1 MRVCYLPLS
10 WTDYHDNALQLAD
23 CILSAKKPLD
33 KIIAISRG
41 GLTLG
46 HLLTDFLKIPIAT
59 FTIQSYTDIQ
69 SHGESVITEPLK
81 TNIRGK
87 HVLLVDDVA
96 DSGKTLQRAIKYL
109 ARFHPASVFVSTMFF
124 KPRSV
129 FKPDYYVATT
139 TNWIL
144 FPYEPTEMI
153 LLITKNMR
161 EQEKSEKEIHDFLKT
176 LGYTEKQISFV
187 RKYYPI
193 IKSASSRSRHA

>member
-10 WTDYHDNALQLAD
+10 LTDYHDNALQLAD

-59 FTIQSYTDIQ
+59 FTIKSYTDIQ

-96 DSGKTLQRAIKYL
+96 D
-109 ARFHPASVFVSTMFF
+109 
-124 KPRSV
+124 
-129 FKPDYYVATT
+129 
-139 TNWIL
+139 
-144 FPYEPTEMI
+144 
-153 LLITKNMR
+153 
-161 EQEKSEKEIHDFLKT
+161 
-176 LGYTEKQISFV
+176 
-187 RKYYPI
+187 
-193 IKSASSRSRHA
+193 